1 MYLENCDTVFPM
13 KKQTIVVSRNEIGM
27 AGPAL
32 RAMIGNVNTTLI
44 DGAMCVMPWNTT
56 WGRSRT
62 LRRSRAVP
70 VLLAVSAVTGT
81 SLDGGQPGSAHLR
94 NRFRNFMNWLNTASI
109 ERDLCVTLDHRYRR
123 AHGAR
128 CDVDG

>member
-1 MYLENCDTVFPM
+1 MYLENWDTVLPM

-32 RAMIGNVNTTLI
+32 RAMIGNVNTMLI

-62 LRRSRAVP
+62 LRRSRAGRRCCWRFLQSREPPSTGANLVP
-70 VLLAVSAVTGT
+70 HICAIGFAI
-81 SLDGGQPGSAHLR
+81 LR
-94 NRFRNFMNWLNTASI
+94 I
-109 ERDLCVTLDHRYRR
+109 
-123 AHGAR
+123 G
-128 CDVDG
+128 

>member
-13 KKQTIVVSRNEIGM
+13 KKQTIVVRKNEIGI

-32 RAMIGNVNTTLI
+32 RAMIGNVNTMLI

-62 LRRSRAVP
+62 LRRNRAVA
-70 VLLAVSAVTGT
+70 VLLAVSALTAGT
-81 SLDGGQPGSAHLR
+81 SLGGGGSKMSHAIGFAILR
-94 NRFRNFMNWLNTASI
+94 TAVVG
-109 ERDLCVTLDHRYRR
+109 RQ
-123 AHGAR
+123 
-128 CDVDG
+128 

>member
-13 KKQTIVVSRNEIGM
+13 KKQTIVVRKNEIGM

-32 RAMIGNVNTTLI
+32 RAMIGNVKTMLI

-62 LRRSRAVP
+62 LRRSRGAA
-70 VLLAVSAVTGT
+70 VLLTVSALIGREPPLTTVV
-81 SLDGGQPGSAHLR
+81 P
-94 NRFRNFMNWLNTASI
+94 
-109 ERDLCVTLDHRYRR
+109 
-123 AHGAR
+123 
-128 CDVDG
+128 

>member
-13 KKQTIVVSRNEIGM
+13 KKQTIVVRKNEIGM

-32 RAMIGNVNTTLI
+32 RAMIGNVKTMLI

-62 LRRSRAVP
+62 LRRNRGPAA
-70 VLLAVSAVTGT
+70 VLLAVSA
-81 SLDGGQPGSAHLR
+81 LIGGNLPGERGSNEIR
-94 NRFRNFMNWLNTASI
+94 NRFRNFTNQ
-109 ERDLCVTLDHRYRR
+109 
-123 AHGAR
+123 R
-128 CDVDG
+128 CP